1 MIKNPKVGERVAVR
15 GDSLDFTWKA
25 AGDDP
30 AYGIIKCVQSPSFQS
45 PSIFHSQRIS
55 VEMEKDHH
63 VYTFYHYQVTRL
75 KPKKPKV
82 EAPEELWLNV
92 YPYGLQPRPHLTKAM
107 ADKIACD
114 DRIACVKYVRAK
126 E

>member
-15 GDSLDFTWKA
+15 GDSIGGYWRGT
-25 AGDDP
+25 GDDP
-30 AYGIIKCVQSPSFQS
+30 AYGKIKCVQP
-45 PSIFHSQRIS
+45 HCIS
-55 VEMEKDHH
+55 VEMKKNNILFP
-63 VYTFYHYQVTRL
+63 FYHYQVTRL